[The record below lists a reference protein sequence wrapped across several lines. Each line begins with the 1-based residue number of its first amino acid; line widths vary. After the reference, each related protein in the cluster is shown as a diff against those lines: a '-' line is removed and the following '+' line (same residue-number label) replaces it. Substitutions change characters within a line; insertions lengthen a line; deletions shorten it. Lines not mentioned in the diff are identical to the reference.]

1 MKLIKNITI
10 VWEQE
15 EIGGVDSYL
24 IYLLKS
30 DFFSKLNITIV
41 TNKNNNA
48 LARLQN
54 ELFNVNFIIY
64 ENFLKNKK
72 LINKQLYYQLL
83 D

>member
-30 DFFSKLNITIV
+30 NFFSKLDITII
-41 TNKNNNA
+41 TNQNNNA
-48 LARLQN
+48 LTRLQN
-54 ELFNVNFIIY
+54 ELLNVI
-64 ENFLKNKK
+64 
-72 LINKQLYYQLL
+72 
-83 D
+83 